1 MNKKENRKLLITL
14 AIEIVVDS
22 PKMAVD
28 NDTRS
33 NYWKN
38 ED

>member
-14 AIEIVVDS
+14 AIEIVVDF

-28 NDTRS
+28 NDTCS